1 MYCRVTYANLL
12 LMHCLCLMLFW
23 SESMYVCMYVQVVCT
38 SITIYSPSVDATPSF
53 LSDLHIRL
61 LTMSINKPDENG
73 IRAGFC
79 RRVYIAA
86 VVPALVPVPVP
97 IPSPVHAPCAL
108 APRSLASRRDW
119 CWWPCGP
126 LGIYSFIIRHY
137 RHTYSYRIQVHMYF
151 LSSLELATHQPARF
165 P

>member
-38 SITIYSPSVDATPSF
+38 SIAIYSPSVDATPSF

-86 VVPALVPVPVP
+86 VVPALVAVPVS